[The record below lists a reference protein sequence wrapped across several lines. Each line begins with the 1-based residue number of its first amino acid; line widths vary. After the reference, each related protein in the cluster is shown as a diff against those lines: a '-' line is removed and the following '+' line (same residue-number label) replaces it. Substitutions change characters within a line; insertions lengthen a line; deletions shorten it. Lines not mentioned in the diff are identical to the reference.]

1 MRQLNSNMSLVKIM
15 QKRTPEEQAKAEK
28 RLLKRQRERKR
39 KLAEAG
45 IEYDLEAVSYKR
57 R

>member
-1 MRQLNSNMSLVKIM
+1 MRLLNSNMSLVKIM

-45 IEYDLEAVSYKR
+45 IEYDLDAVSYKR